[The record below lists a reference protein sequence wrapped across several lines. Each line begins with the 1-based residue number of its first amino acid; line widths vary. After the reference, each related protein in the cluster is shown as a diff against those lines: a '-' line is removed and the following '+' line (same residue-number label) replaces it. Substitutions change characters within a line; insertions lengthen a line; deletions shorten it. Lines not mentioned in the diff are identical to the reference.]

1 VFRRDIAFNY
11 LSGTLSSALGSLS
24 KLATLSLGN
33 NKWPGGSAGLSGS
46 IPASLASLS
55 ELALLSLTTNSFSGT
70 IPQALVNLTNLKVL
84 DVSANSLSGPLPP
97 GVWSLLSTVTFM
109 SLFSN
114 NLSGS
119 LPEFPQLPLASSVSG
134 QTSYFDVGGNMFSGM
149 IPESIGNLSALGL
162 DMLNL
167 YSNNFS
173 GGIPSSIGSLVT
185 LTLLDFSQNALSGSL
200 PSSFSSLNLLVSI
213 SLQHNAL
220 SGTLPCEVTSLPN
233 LMKLY
238 LYSNTLQGSLV
249 DCWAHLP
256 SSLTSLNVFDN
267 RLSGTIPDWL
277 GSLSLSELNLGSN
290 DFEGS
295 LPPSLGFT
303 TYLSL
308 FDNRLTGT
316 IPPEL
321 AAPDGRV
328 GNAKLKSLD
337 LGNNNLSGTIPFSIG
352 ESMFMLQALVLTNN
366 EFSGLLP
373 ANLGTVGPLAVCLLS
388 GGTNNFS
395 CPLPTLPLSCAA
407 TLCICPA
414 GQYFLN
420 GDCAACAPGSISA
433 AGSTSCTTCAR
444 NTYSVDGVA
453 CTQCPVTRGIQSI
466 SPAASSSLSAC
477 TCPPGLMRRDANSS
491 WFDCLP
497 CPSNALIVANS
508 NTTLCACA
516 PGFYDSL
523 FGASLLAPAC
533 AACPLGGVCTT
544 GFVGAAEGYWRNS
557 TLSDV
562 FYRCREGRCR
572 KEEMLGGPLSSS
584 ANVSSEVERTAMNN
598 SSSNSTNCVEGAG
611 GPLCALCLPG
621 YAMQSGACSHCS
633 PSSAWYAW
641 SDGDKAALLACCV
654 VFALAL
660 TTFGFFLP
668 VLPFL
673 ERRVNHASSFL
684 SEYASRLLPAGRKVA
699 EVPAPAALA
708 PAQAEALDKERAV
721 CAYEFI
727 ASEDSVEA
735 GHANA
740 VHLRDDDCTAAVPM
754 HAATPLHALRS
765 NSQHHYHSR
774 RRLGAGAT
782 ARFSHRL
789 LFGTTLMVGVSME
802 GDNDGSSVVHD
813 RLEYLYRIWD
823 VSEEMLE
830 PAAKIITK

>member
-1 VFRRDIAFNY
+1 VFRRDFAFNY

-33 NKWPGGSAGLSGS
+33 NKWPGGNAGLSGS

-200 PSSFSSLNLLVSI
+200 PSSFSSLNLLVAI

-321 AAPDGRV
+321 AAPNGQV

-444 NTYSVDGVA
+444 NTYSPDGVA

-544 GFVGAAEGYWRNS
+544 GFVGAGEGYWRNS

-572 KEEMLGGPLSSS
+572 EEEVLGGPLSG
-584 ANVSSEVERTAMNN
+584 AAKASSEVERTTVNT
-598 SSSNSTNCVEGAG
+598 SSTNCVEGAG

-621 YAMQSGACSHCS
+621 YAMQSGACSPCS
-633 PSSAWYAW
+633 PSSAWSAW

-660 TTFGFFLP
+660 TTFGLFLP

-673 ERRVNHASSFL
+673 ERRVNHASIFL
-684 SEYASRLLPAGRKVA
+684 SEYASRLLPSGRKVA
-699 EVPAPAALA
+699 
-708 PAQAEALDKERAV
+708 
-721 CAYEFI
+721 
-727 ASEDSVEA
+727 ASADSVEA
-735 GHANA
+735 GPADA
-740 VHLRDDDCTAAVPM
+740 VPPHPCSAAVPM
-754 HAATPLHALRS
+754 SAAMPPHALRS
-765 NSQHHYHSR
+765 NMQHHFGSR
-774 RRLGAGAT
+774 QRRVS
-782 ARFSHRL
+782 ARASARLFSHRL
-789 LFGTTLMVGVSME
+789 VLGTSEMAMMSME
-802 GDNDGSSVVHD
+802 ENNDGSSD
-813 RLEYLYRIWD
+813 FQDSLGFFMQILD
-823 VSEEMLE
+823 GAEEMLE
-830 PAAKIITK
+830 PATKIITK